1 MIRLIWA
8 MTKEY
13 LIGKGNRIPWHIKE
27 DLLYYKSKTEGQTV
41 LMGEATYRSLKG
53 YYKTK
58 PLPYGKVYVASLD
71 PSLTISDGIV
81 VADVVSFVKECEE
94 DLWVVGGASIY
105 KLCLPYADA
114 LYISWI
120 KDNYEGDTYFPQFD
134 LTKFRLTWQEESDL
148 VHYTMYERV

>member
-1 MIRLIWA
+1 MIHMIWA
-8 MTKEY
+8 MTKKQV
-13 LIGKGNRIPWHIKE
+13 IGKDNRIPWHIKE

-41 LMGEATYRSLKG
+41 LMGEATYHSLKG

-58 PLPYGKVYVASLD
+58 PLPYGKIYVASLD
-71 PSLTISDGIV
+71 PRFVISDGLV
-81 VADVVSFVKECEE
+81 VRDVISFIKEFKE

-105 KLCLPYADA
+105 KLCLPYADR

-120 KDNYEGDTYFPQFD
+120 KKDYEGDMYFPALD
-134 LTKFRLTWQEESDL
+134 LTKFHLAWENESDL